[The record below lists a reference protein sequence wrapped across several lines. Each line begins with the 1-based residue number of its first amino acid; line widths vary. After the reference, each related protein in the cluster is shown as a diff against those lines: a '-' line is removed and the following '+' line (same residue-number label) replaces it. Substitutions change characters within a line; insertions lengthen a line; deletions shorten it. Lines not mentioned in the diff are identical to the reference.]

1 MDVVKEGGKSRDAS
15 KVESSLNFCLVICGD
30 TESDT
35 GRDPSDV
42 TLERGY
48 KLKTLLMWIS
58 A

>member
-15 KVESSLNFCLVICGD
+15 KVESNLNFCLVICD
-30 TESDT
+30 NTDSDT

-48 KLKTLLMWIS
+48 KLKT
-58 A
+58 